1 MYRLPMYSSR
11 YVVILLYAL
20 SDAFNDTPVRV
31 SASVDEA
38 PTGCQSSTRVESVA
52 AEAWM
57 KAGEHFACCSCLPL
71 HVSQCVDGFDGMQVC
86 RDLGDDLLVLTE
98 WGGLERATSL
108 LGSSCS
114 CWSNGQRVRG
124 LEEPR

>member
-1 MYRLPMYSSR
+1 MSELHPSQLGGSGSLDESR
-11 YVVILLYAL
+11 RAL
-20 SDAFNDTPVRV
+20 
-31 SASVDEA
+31 
-38 PTGCQSSTRVESVA
+38 
-52 AEAWM
+52 
-57 KAGEHFACCSCLPL
+57 CLPV